1 MLGAV
6 LRYSAHALA
15 SPGNDTDFFT
25 KIAPLSSIAQIRVC
39 LSLATGSVLNLSLT
53 DGTTAYALK
62 LNGGTALT
70 ASVWYAFDV
79 CLSAHPTLDTT
90 KSITYSLQLATTGIV
105 QHVEVWELDQ
115 PVA

>member
-25 KIAPLSSIAQIRVC
+25 KIAPLSSIAQVRFCI
-39 LSLATGSVLNLSLT
+39 SLATGSILNVSIT
-53 DGTTAYALK
+53 EGTNAYAIK

-70 ASVWYAFDV
+70 AGIWYAFDI
-79 CLSAHPTLDTT
+79 CLSQHLTVDTT
-90 KSITYSLQLATTGIV
+90 KAITYSLQVATTGVI